1 MCLFSPFWD
10 PDCEEQYQITQRGE
24 KIKEMKSYKIWN
36 IPTFVLGMLIS
47 LSVIMMLGAL
57 CVFLYVKTSVS
68 GYISWGVSATVSV
81 AVLIFICL
89 YTRAEVYFDGEVV
102 HVKNVFRERKIDLK
116 EIKKVD
122 VKFHPGS
129 ARSGG
134 VYIELIF
141 EYDPDNLYGYKST
154 SLYNGAKSDID
165 TLIKGDYSEEN
176 ILILYNEI
184 IDKYPSKKGSLG

>member
-1 MCLFSPFWD
+1 
-10 PDCEEQYQITQRGE
+10 
-24 KIKEMKSYKIWN
+24 MKSFKIWN

-47 LSVIMMLGAL
+47 LSVVMMFWAL
-57 CVFLYVKTSVS
+57 CVFLFVKTSVS
-68 GYISWGVSATVSV
+68 GYIVCGVSATVSV
-81 AVLIFICL
+81 VLLIFICL

-122 VKFHPGS
+122 VKFHPGT
-129 ARSGG
+129 ARGGG

-184 IDKYPSKKGSLG
+184 IDKYPSKKGSLDT